1 MGVSAFFERDT
12 TMQFVELSGMYIR
25 VHDPQARG
33 IHPVSN
39 KVFCN
44 AMEDC

>member
-1 MGVSAFFERDT
+1 MVVSAFFERDT
-12 TMQFVELSGMYIR
+12 TMLFVELSGMYIR
-25 VHDPQARG
+25 AQNPQARG
-33 IHPVSN
+33 IYPGSN